1 MVSVK
6 EMEGG
11 IGGVKA
17 RVEVEAEEA
26 MHGGGDFCGDDGGAP
41 LKVAGWQRRWQGW
54 RVSHTLGSKSL
65 IPCRIVL
72 NNC

>member
-11 IGGVKA
+11 TGGVKA

-26 MHGGGDFCGDDGGAP
+26 
-41 LKVAGWQRRWQGW
+41 VAAATLAATMAARR
-54 RVSHTLGSKSL
+54 SK
-65 IPCRIVL
+65 
-72 NNC
+72 

>member
-11 IGGVKA
+11 MGGGRA

-26 MHGGGDFCGDDGGAP
+26 
-41 LKVAGWQRRWQGW
+41 VAAA
-54 RVSHTLGSKSL
+54 TLAAMMAAHRSK
-65 IPCRIVL
+65 
-72 NNC
+72 